1 MAGKKKRKRQIE
13 PRKKDSKQKK
23 NTDCASFEDKKP
35 KFDDELNKQF
45 DEDLQQWIS
54 GRKDEG
60 ESNSVSE
67 DPSSSPRKME
77 AEECKYIP
85 PFTRKSKIVLKTDG
99 SSIFPGVGS
108 ERTKQPWKDRERN
121 FIDTQRSPRSQK
133 TRVEESLTNDSPKV
147 CFQ

>member
-23 NTDCASFEDKKP
+23 KTDCASFEDKKP

-45 DEDLQQWIS
+45 NEDLQQWIS

-85 PFTRKSKIVLKTDG
+85 PFTRKSKIILKTDG

-108 ERTKQPWKDRERN
+108 GRTKQPWKDRERN